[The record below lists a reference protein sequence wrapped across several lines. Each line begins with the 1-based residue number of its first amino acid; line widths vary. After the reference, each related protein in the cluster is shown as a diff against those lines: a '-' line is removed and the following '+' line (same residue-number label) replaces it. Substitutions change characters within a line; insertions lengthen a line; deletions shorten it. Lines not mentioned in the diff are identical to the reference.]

1 MKLALTCFLLKRQQH
16 QANSL
21 LSQLLLSSHD
31 TEFFSLAETL
41 EQQLIGSS
49 FSTSRWWTT
58 WIVTIGWFASSFI
71 SLGQLRMFCNV
82 NNGLV
87 HLNKITSQIYDISNM
102 TLFVLQQQKSIKIV
116 SLPLHFS

>member
-1 MKLALTCFLLKRQQH
+1 MQGHNVSALTCFLLKRQQH

-21 LSQLLLSSHD
+21 HSQLFLSSHD

-49 FSTSRWWTT
+49 FSTSRWWAT

-71 SLGQLRMFCNV
+71 RL
-82 NNGLV
+82 
-87 HLNKITSQIYDISNM
+87 
-102 TLFVLQQQKSIKIV
+102 
-116 SLPLHFS
+116 